1 MTTTTTVK
9 SDIEIA
15 QEASMKKIQEI
26 AADLNILED
35 ELEPYGHYK
44 GKLSLDILSAYKMRK
59 TVKLF

>member
-44 GKLSLDILSAYKMRK
+44 GKLSL
-59 TVKLF
+59 

>member
-44 GKLSLDILSAYKMRK
+44 GKLSLDIFSAYKMGK

>member
-44 GKLSLDILSAYKMRK
+44 GKLSLDI
-59 TVKLF
+59 F

>member
-44 GKLSLDILSAYKMRK
+44 GKLSLIFLSAYKMRK